1 MFVADDETQGIIM
14 IGEIGGDAEVK
25 GADFIKQS
33 RTKKP
38 VAGFIAGRTAPSGR
52 RMGHAGAVISG
63 GKDPAD
69 HKIEALKS
77 AGVHVADR
85 PSALGNNLRSEE
97 VRVGKECVR
106 QCKFRWSP
114 A

>member
-38 VAGFIAGRTAPSGR
+38 VAGFIAGRTAPSGS

-63 GKDPAD
+63 GKATAD
-69 HKIEALKS
+69 HKI
-77 AGVHVADR
+77 AGVKGAGFQV
-85 PSALGNNLRSEE
+85 GIGEE
-97 VRVGKECVR
+97 PCGGRGWQYGTRV
-106 QCKFRWSP
+106 
-114 A
+114 